1 MKGCETMKN
10 FWKKTSL
17 LLVTT
22 AMTLSAPLLAWALEH
37 DIVILH
43 TNDIHCGVNDNI
55 GFAGLAQ
62 LKKDALAQTPN
73 VALVDAGDAIQG
85 APLGKLSTGE
95 AVVNIMNAVGYDFCI
110 PGNHEFD
117 YGMARFLELVPQQ
130 QAGYYSANFMDLR
143 TKKQVLPGYKL
154 MEFEDKK
161 VAFVGATTPEALT
174 TSTPTFFQDAQG
186 KYIYSF
192 CEDTSGKKLY
202 KQLQKNINAA
212 RKQGADYVFIVGHL
226 GMDGTT
232 PQWSSE
238 NIAKHTTGVDG
249 IIDGHSHE
257 RYERVVQNKKGK
269 DVLLAQTGTKL
280 KTVGQL
286 VITPA
291 GKLETKLITAANGKD
306 AEVQKV
312 IAREM
317 DIYAPLLAQPVGEA
331 LVQVH
336 SNDPKTG
343 ERIVRNH
350 GCALGDFVADA
361 YKAVLDC
368 DIVLV
373 NGGSIRNELQAGV
386 LTYND
391 ILEAFPFG
399 NICTV
404 LEASGQQVLD
414 ALEMGAMSYP
424 EESGGFMQ
432 VAGLS
437 YTIDSSVPSSVML
450 DEKGNF
456 VKVAGARR
464 VVDVMVDGKPLDVNK
479 IYSVGGNGYILKS
492 AGDGMTM
499 FRGAKLLQDAKISD
513 ADAIM
518 EYIQNHLNAQIS
530 DKYANAYG
538 DGRITIK

>member
-1 MKGCETMKN
+1 M
-10 FWKKTSL
+10 
-17 LLVTT
+17 
-22 AMTLSAPLLAWALEH
+22 
-37 DIVILH
+37 
-43 TNDIHCGVNDNI
+43 
-55 GFAGLAQ
+55 
-62 LKKDALAQTPN
+62 
-73 VALVDAGDAIQG
+73 DAGDAIQG

-143 TKKQVLPGYKL
+143 TKKQALPGYKL

-336 SNDPKTG
+336 SNDPKT
-343 ERIVRNH
+343 
-350 GCALGDFVADA
+350 CTSASLPFA
-361 YKAVLDC
+361 AV
-368 DIVLV
+368 I
-373 NGGSIRNELQAGV
+373 S
-386 LTYND
+386 D

-399 NICTV
+399 NMCTV

-499 FRGAKLLQDAKISD
+499 FRGAKLLQDAQISD

-518 EYIQNHLNAQIS
+518 EYIQNHLNAKIS

>member
-1 MKGCETMKN
+1 MKS

-17 LLVTT
+17 FLVTT
-22 AMTLSAPLLAWALEH
+22 AMTVSAPLMAWALEH

-43 TNDIHCGVNDNI
+43 TNDIHCGINDNL
-55 GFAGLAQ
+55 GFAGVAQ
-62 LKKDALAQTPN
+62 IKKDTLAKTPN

-85 APLGKLSTGE
+85 APIGKLSDGL
-95 AVVNIMNAVGYDFCI
+95 AVVNIMNAVGYNFCI

-117 YGMARFLELVPQQ
+117 YGMERFLELAPLQH
-130 QAGYYSANFMDLR
+130 AGYYSANFIDLR
-143 TKKQVLPGYKL
+143 THKQVLPGYKIL
-154 MEFEDKK
+154 EFEDKK

-174 TSTPTFFQDAQG
+174 TSTPTYFQNANG
-186 KYIYSF
+186 EYIYSF
-192 CEDTSGKKLY
+192 CEDQSGKKLY

-232 PQWSSE
+232 VQWNSE
-238 NIAKHTTGVDG
+238 SIAKNTTGVDG

-257 RYERVVQNKKGK
+257 KFERVVQNKKGK
-269 DVLLAQTGTKL
+269 NVLLAQTGTKL
-280 KTVGQL
+280 KSVGR
-286 VITPA
+286 VIITPE
-291 GKLETKLITAANGKD
+291 GKLLTKLITEAGGKD
-306 AEVQKV
+306 VAVQQAVDKEV
-312 IAREM
+312 AA
-317 DIYAPLLAQPVGEA
+317 YAPLLAQPIGEA

-350 GCALGDFVADA
+350 ECALGDFVADA
-361 YKAVLDC
+361 YKAVLDT
-368 DIVLV
+368 DVVLV
-373 NGGSIRNELQAGV
+373 NGGSIRNELKRGV
-386 LTYND
+386 LSYND

-399 NICTV
+399 AMCTV
-404 LEASGQQVLD
+404 LEVSGQQLLD

-437 YTIDSSVPSSVML
+437 YTINSSVPSSVVL
-450 DEKGNF
+450 DAKGNF
-456 VKVAGARR
+456 ASVAGKRR
-464 VVDVMVDGKPLDVNK
+464 VENVLIGGIPLDVNK
-479 IYSVGGNGYILKS
+479 KYTLGGTSYMLKS

-499 FRGAKLLQDAKISD
+499 FKGAKLLQDAVITD
-513 ADAIM
+513 ADAIL
-518 EYIQNHLNAQIS
+518 EYIQNHLNAKIGAQ
-530 DKYANAYG
+530 YANAYG